1 MHSVIVLALWLL
13 MVVWRMLVAS
23 PNARVK
29 TYEHTIPLFAALTL
43 PDHLT
48 IQTTTT
54 GRMANGQV
62 ARQRCLLLSR
72 GCVDVSMIGR
82 RVVLRVSGCSSSHGD
97 VDEQRRRAGHG
108 CRWLLHRA
116 PRW

>member
-1 MHSVIVLALWLL
+1 MHSLVVLALWLL

-23 PNARVK
+23 PNARVR

-62 ARQRCLLLSR
+62 ARQR
-72 GCVDVSMIGR
+72 VSPP
-82 RVVLRVSGCSSSHGD
+82 VSGVC
-97 VDEQRRRAGHG
+97 RRLHDWASG
-108 CRWLLHRA
+108 CTPRIWLLIQSR
-116 PRW
+116 